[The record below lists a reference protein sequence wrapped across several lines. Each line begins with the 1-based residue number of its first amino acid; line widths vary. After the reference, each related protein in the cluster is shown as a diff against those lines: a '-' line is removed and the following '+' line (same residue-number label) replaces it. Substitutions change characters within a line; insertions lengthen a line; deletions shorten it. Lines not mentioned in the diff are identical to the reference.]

1 MHIFRFLHL
10 RKNGFYFSM
19 RISENTKAQIKF
31 TWFRVY
37 FMIPG
42 LGRTPGEGNGN
53 PLQCVCLE
61 NSTDRAWQATYSP
74 WGRKE
79 SDTTEC
85 LTLSWANR
93 YHHVTEEM
101 KAWNFSD
108 PELKFQKDP
117 LFYAIENDYKK
128 NNVTIIIISRKII
141 TNSNS
146 VTLKY
151 ILLHKMY

>member
-1 MHIFRFLHL
+1 
-10 RKNGFYFSM
+10 
-19 RISENTKAQIKF
+19 
-31 TWFRVY
+31 
-37 FMIPG
+37 
-42 LGRTPGEGNGN
+42 
-53 PLQCVCLE
+53 
-61 NSTDRAWQATYSP
+61 
-74 WGRKE
+74 
-79 SDTTEC
+79 
-85 LTLSWANR
+85 
-93 YHHVTEEM
+93 M